1 MSQIIWINIQLSMFG
16 VVSLD
21 HLARIPPF
29 DLWGGGWWTLRKL
42 SQTIKKGR
50 KLLVSLPFFC
60 FYELNILHMSIH
72 IRKQG
77 STLDMPITAIK
88 NGKLFG
94 HWIRHCFR
102 PKCFYL

>member
-1 MSQIIWINIQLSMFG
+1 MKLSMFG

-21 HLARIPPF
+21 HLANLPPF
-29 DLWGGGWWTLRKL
+29 GLWGEIGGHLGNCPRQQKRGGNFWFL
-42 SQTIKKGR
+42 S
-50 KLLVSLPFFC
+50 PFFC
-60 FYELNILHMSIH
+60 FYGLNILHMSFH

-77 STLDMPITAIK
+77 STLNMPIAAIE